1 MNVSIEGLT
10 LENRENYDRLLRYL
24 MNYAMFEYHIG
35 VEFTNRLPV
44 YAPSVSYNEPGKLI
58 IMNAN

>member
-1 MNVSIEGLT
+1 MNVPIESLT

-44 YAPSVSYNEPGKLI
+44 YAPLC
-58 IMNAN
+58 